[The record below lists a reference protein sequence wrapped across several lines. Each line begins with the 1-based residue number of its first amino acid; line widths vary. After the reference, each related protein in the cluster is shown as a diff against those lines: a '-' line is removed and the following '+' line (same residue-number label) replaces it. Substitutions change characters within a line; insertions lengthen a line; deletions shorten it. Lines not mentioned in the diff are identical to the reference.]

1 VLGLP
6 DLEQPRVSQQIA
18 GPRKQASRA
27 NPNVLA
33 RWTNG
38 KVAASRRADFD
49 RLERGV
55 GAGGLVAHVTF
66 IHGIS
71 NQPEPA
77 TLLEHWRIALLDDD
91 GIDLAA
97 LGVSLSMVYWAD
109 VLYPRSVAA
118 GAAQESNGLEL
129 EQGIDREATHLT
141 WLLAAPPEQQTFV
154 RRLAH
159 DVGLENLDPCPGDQ
173 LDRIDPDS
181 PLEAVPLPAPL
192 KRRLMR
198 VFLRNVHHYLFNAT
212 FSPRQGET
220 YQVRDEV
227 LSRTVN
233 VLREGANNPGPHI
246 ILCHS
251 LGAVIGYDVLTNAIQ
266 IPAVDALIMV
276 GSPLGLSEVQAGLT
290 PPWTAADGWPDAR
303 LGDRYWANV
312 YDRLDPVCGFDPRI
326 ANDYRW
332 RGAERVNDIEVF
344 NSGSWRHSIAKYLGQ
359 PALRTALQLALR

>member
-1 VLGLP
+1 M
-6 DLEQPRVSQQIA
+6 
-18 GPRKQASRA
+18 
-27 NPNVLA
+27 
-33 RWTNG
+33 
-38 KVAASRRADFD
+38 
-49 RLERGV
+49 
-55 GAGGLVAHVTF
+55 AHITF

-77 TLLEHWRIALLDDD
+77 TLLEQWRIALLDDD

-109 VLYPRSVAA
+109 VLYPHPAPA
-118 GAAQESNGLEL
+118 CAAQESNELEL
-129 EQGIDREATHLT
+129 EQGIDEEATDFT

-159 DVGLENLDPCPGDQ
+159 DVGLGNVVPGPGEQ
-173 LDRIDPDS
+173 LVRIDPDS
-181 PLEAVPLPAPL
+181 PLEAVPLPASL

-198 VFLRNVHHYLFNAT
+198 VFLRNVHDYLFNAT
-212 FSPRQGET
+212 VRPRPGEA
-220 YQVRDEV
+220 YRVRDE
-227 LSRTVN
+227 LRSRTVQA
-233 VLREGANNPGPHI
+233 LRDGANNPRPHI

-251 LGAVIGYDVLTNAIQ
+251 LGTVISYDVLTNAVE
-266 IPAVDALIMV
+266 IPAVDALITM

-326 ANDYRW
+326 ANDYCW
-332 RGAERVNDIEVF
+332 RGAERVSDIEVF
-344 NSGSWRHSIAKYLGQ
+344 NSGRWRHSIAKYLGQ

>member
-1 VLGLP
+1 M
-6 DLEQPRVSQQIA
+6 
-18 GPRKQASRA
+18 
-27 NPNVLA
+27 
-33 RWTNG
+33 
-38 KVAASRRADFD
+38 
-49 RLERGV
+49 
-55 GAGGLVAHVTF
+55 AHVTF

-77 TLLEHWRIALLDDD
+77 TLLEQWRVALLDDD
-91 GIDLAA
+91 GIDLAG
-97 LGVSLSMVYWAD
+97 LGVSLSMVCWAD
-109 VLYPRSVAA
+109 VLYPRPAPA
-118 GAAQESNGLEL
+118 GAAQESNALEL
-129 EQGIDREATHLT
+129 EQGIDQEATDLA
-141 WLLAAPPEQQTFV
+141 WLLAAPPEQQAFV

-159 DVGLENLDPCPGDQ
+159 DVGLESIVPGPDDQ

-227 LSRTVN
+227 RSRMVKA
-233 VLREGANNPGPHI
+233 LHDGANNPGPHI

-251 LGAVIGYDVLTNAIQ
+251 MGTVIGYDVLTDAIE
-266 IPAVDALIMV
+266 IPAVDALITV

-290 PPWTAADGWPDAR
+290 PPWTAADGWPEAR

-312 YDRLDPVCGFDPRI
+312 YDRLDPICGVDPRI

-332 RGAERVNDIEVF
+332 RGAERISDIEVS
-344 NSGSWRHSIAKYLGQ
+344 NSGGWRHSIAKYLGQ
-359 PALRTALQLALR
+359 PALRTALQLALQ

>member
-1 VLGLP
+1 M
-6 DLEQPRVSQQIA
+6 
-18 GPRKQASRA
+18 
-27 NPNVLA
+27 
-33 RWTNG
+33 
-38 KVAASRRADFD
+38 
-49 RLERGV
+49 
-55 GAGGLVAHVTF
+55 AHVTF

-77 TLLEHWRIALLDDD
+77 TLLERWRIALLDDD

-109 VLYPRSVAA
+109 VLYPRP
-118 GAAQESNGLEL
+118 
-129 EQGIDREATHLT
+129 
-141 WLLAAPPEQQTFV
+141 APVV
-154 RRLAH
+154 RRTSRMGWNWTRESTRRPPISLGCSQHHRSSKPSSDGWLMTSVWRASF
-159 DVGLENLDPCPGDQ
+159 PG
-173 LDRIDPDS
+173 RAISWIGSTPSS

-198 VFLRNVHHYLFNAT
+198 VFLRNVHHYLFNT
-212 FSPRQGET
+212 TVSPRPGEA
-220 YQVRDEV
+220 YRVRDE
-227 LSRTVN
+227 LRSRTVQA
-233 VLREGANNPGPHI
+233 LRDGANTPRPHI

-251 LGAVIGYDVLTNAIQ
+251 LGTVIGYDVLTNAVE
-266 IPAVDALIMV
+266 IPAVDALITM

-332 RGAERVNDIEVF
+332 RGAERVSDIEVF
-344 NSGSWRHSIAKYLGQ
+344 NSGRWRHSIAKYLDQ
-359 PALRTALQLALR
+359 PALRTALQLALAMTRPRSVNWEQNSRSLLVTSTGAASPTPRSATSTTCAVHPR